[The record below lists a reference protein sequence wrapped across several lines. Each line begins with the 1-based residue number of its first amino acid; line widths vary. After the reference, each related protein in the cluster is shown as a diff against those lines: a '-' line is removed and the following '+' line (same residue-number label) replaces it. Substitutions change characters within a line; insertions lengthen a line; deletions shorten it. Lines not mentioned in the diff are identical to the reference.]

1 MQTMP
6 IGKTSQ
12 SFEATVTGLDPSRL
26 NVVLIEP
33 TAANLP
39 DRRFLLA
46 NEQYRV
52 TCVRDT
58 RELGL
63 LRTEEAFAL
72 ALISDALGQI
82 GLIDAARSVRK
93 QWPAARILVLGEA
106 AVVLEDYLYEEA
118 LPHSC
123 GQQEFCDTLLG
134 MFNSKPHGRPFIVT
148 TPAAERDCSQRRQTR
163 SVSDV
168 GGPGTP
174 ERMTQMQS

>member
-1 MQTMP
+1 MSTMP
-6 IGKTSQ
+6 IGRTSQ
-12 SFEATVTGLDPSRL
+12 SFEASLTGVEPVRL
-26 NVVLIEP
+26 NIVLIEP
-33 TAANLP
+33 IAASLP

-46 NEQYRV
+46 NDQYRV

-58 RELGL
+58 RELSL
-63 LRTEEAFAL
+63 LRTEESFAL
-72 ALISDALGQI
+72 ALISDALGEI

-106 AVVLEDYLYEEA
+106 AVVLEDNLYEEA

-123 GQQEFCDTLLG
+123 GQQEICDTLKG
-134 MFNSKPHGRPFIVT
+134 MFSAKPHGRPFIVT
-148 TPAAERDCSQRRQTR
+148 TPAANRDSSQRRQAR

-168 GGPGTP
+168 GGSGTP